1 MPPLHLETLRID
13 IVTFYKAILGIV
25 RRTPSIHTLTSIS
38 LPNLGPDDL
47 RSIGD
52 LFQDLGKAGNL
63 RHLMLG
69 MTQFKPNSSRSIDS
83 GKFTGYVFS
92 VVSF

>member
-1 MPPLHLETLRID
+1 MHIGCAIWNTLLAHNCVEEIHNMPPLHLETLRID

-25 RRTPSIHTLTSIS
+25 RRTPCIS
-38 LPNLGPDDL
+38 LPNLGPDDR

-52 LFQDLGKAGNL
+52 LFQDLGKAGSL

-69 MTQFKPNSSRSIDS
+69 MT
-83 GKFTGYVFS
+83 
-92 VVSF
+92 

>member
-25 RRTPSIHTLTSIS
+25 RRTPCIS
-38 LPNLGPDDL
+38 LPNLGPDDR